1 MNKAESI
8 VVDVYPWAEPTEEQ
22 KKFFDSLPPEEK
34 RRMIEAAVKDGI
46 ASGPAE
52 EVSVETLIEES
63 KAQRKNDI

>member
-34 RRMIEAAVKDGI
+34 RRMIEAAVKDRI
-46 ASGPAE
+46 ASGSAE
-52 EVSVETLIEES
+52 EASADGLIAELQ
-63 KAQRKNDI
+63 KR